1 MSLELPGPLTG
12 RIVLKRNIWV
22 ISRAF
27 LGVKDCVEFSCV
39 ALSLLNSVK
48 LIKEYKEEYHLYKNK
63 GGCSLIPPKIP
74 LSIDPFPK

>member
-12 RIVLKRNIWV
+12 KIVLKRNIWV

-39 ALSLLNSVK
+39 ELSLLNSVK

-63 GGCSLIPPKIP
+63 GCSLIPPKIP
-74 LSIDPFPK
+74 FRVDPFPK